1 VSNRPESSLD
11 TIEIPLKDAGWAAL
25 IGWLVPGAGHFY
37 QRRFTKGVIFSAC
50 ILSTFFYGLWLGNGQ
65 VVYASWR
72 PNDYR
77 WQYFC
82 QLGVGLPAMPAILQN
97 LKSRNGGAP
106 FLANRAFMVAENGEV
121 LAEVDLGTEGAV
133 ETGFYSPPPGPIPTD
148 ELCVLAL
155 WNDELQ
161 HGFEIGTLFT
171 VVAGLLNLLA
181 VYDAFAGPAMS
192 KEEDE
197 TSNSADD
204 ESDS

>member
-1 VSNRPESSLD
+1 MDS
-11 TIEIPLKDAGWAAL
+11 IEIPLKDAGWAAL

-37 QRRFTKGVIFSAC
+37 QRRFTKGAIFSIC

-77 WQYFC
+77 WQFFC
-82 QLGVGLPAMPAILQN
+82 QIGVGLPASPAIVQN
-97 LKSRNGGAP
+97 MKTRNGRSP
-106 FLANRAFMVAENGEV
+106 YFPNRAFMIAENGEL
-121 LAEVDLGTEGAV
+121 LAEVKVGTEGAV
-133 ETGFYSPPPGPIPTD
+133 ETAYYSPPPGPIPTD
-148 ELCVLAL
+148 QMCVLAL

-192 KEEDE
+192 KEEDKE
-197 TSNSADD
+197 SPSTD
-204 ESDS
+204 ESAA